1 MSNFYE
7 EAELREM
14 GFREIGRNVKISR
27 TARIANPST
36 VSIGDNVRI
45 DDFVLMTGNIW
56 LRSYIHISSYCSLGG
71 RAGIVMHDFS
81 GLSAGVRIFSASD
94 DYTGEFM
101 TNPTV
106 PERFTNVD
114 AATVYL
120 RKHAIVGAN
129 SVILPGIE
137 IGIGAAV
144 GAMSLVTKEVPDFE
158 IHAGCP
164 ARKISERKR
173 DLLALEEKLRECARS

>member
-1 MSNFYE
+1 MGRFYSE
-7 EAELREM
+7 EELRDLGVSEF
-14 GFREIGRNVKISR
+14 GEDVRISKS
-27 TARIANPST
+27 AVIANPEYLK
-36 VSIGDNVRI
+36 IGSHVRI
-45 DDFVLMTGNIW
+45 DDFVLITGSIW
-56 LRSYIHISSYCSLGG
+56 LHSYIHISSFCSLGG

-106 PERFTNVD
+106 PERLTNVT

-129 SVILPGIE
+129 SVILPGVD

-144 GAMSLVTKEVPDFE
+144 GAMSLVTRDVPDFE

-173 DLLALEEKLRECARS
+173 DLLTLEEKLRECVHS

>member
-1 MSNFYE
+1 
-7 EAELREM
+7 
-14 GFREIGRNVKISR
+14 
-27 TARIANPST
+27 
-36 VSIGDNVRI
+36 
-45 DDFVLMTGNIW
+45 
-56 LRSYIHISSYCSLGG
+56 
-71 RAGIVMHDFS
+71 
-81 GLSAGVRIFSASD
+81 LSAGVRIFSASD